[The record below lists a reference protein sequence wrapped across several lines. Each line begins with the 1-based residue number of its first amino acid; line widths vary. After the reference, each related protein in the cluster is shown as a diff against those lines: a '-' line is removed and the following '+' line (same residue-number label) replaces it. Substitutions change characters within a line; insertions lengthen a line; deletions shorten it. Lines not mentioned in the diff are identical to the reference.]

1 MLNIDDKMRAE
12 IRQAVEDL
20 EKSTSGELVC
30 VVAPSSARYVLFP
43 LLWAALGALLLPVLN
58 PILELMKVQDF
69 AVTFTVQ
76 SLFFL
81 GLAALFLFTP
91 LKWKVIPGSVLV
103 GNCHRAA
110 CEQFFMQKLHETK
123 KRAGV
128 LLFVSVGERYVE
140 LLADKGISDL
150 VDAGEWG
157 GIIDV
162 FAGDIREGRVHDG
175 FLKAINACKAIL
187 ARHLPEVRND
197 VNELTDNLVELP
209 EAEFIS

>member
-20 EKSTSGELVC
+20 EKNTSGELVC
-30 VVAPSSARYVLFP
+30 VVAPSSARYILFP

-76 SLFFL
+76 SIFFL

-91 LKWKVIPGSVLV
+91 LKWRIIPSTVLV

-140 LLADKGISDL
+140 LLADKGINEL
-150 VDAGEWG
+150 VDPGEWG
-157 GIIDV
+157 GIIDI
-162 FAGDIREGRVHDG
+162 FAGDIREGKVHDG
-175 FLKAINACKAIL
+175 FLKAINACKDIL
-187 ARHLPEVRND
+187 AKRLPEVRND
-197 VNELTDNLVELP
+197 INELSDSLVELP